1 MPTFS
6 FEWLSGCSG
15 CEISFADLHDRLP
28 DFLHDN
34 NIELV
39 RFPILMDTKKY
50 VKADFGIITG
60 SIRTEHDKK
69 AAHKMRAS
77 CGKIVAL
84 GVCSAHGGPHG
95 GNPFHRAEDMLHDA
109 FCDHPTTLQGGA
121 VPDKNLPA
129 FLAHNCPL
137 DTEIHVDAYIPG
149 CPPHPKIIK
158 EAIEALI
165 YPDAQSNFSQ
175 HNICY
180 SCRRKM
186 EKRPDVKL
194 LRRNFEGLPDPDLCF
209 LSQGYLCFGSVT
221 LDRCIAPCP
230 KAGVPC
236 FACSGPSVHVLLEP
250 QKDLRTMIAE
260 LIAQLTSIPVQE
272 AAQEL
277 KEHFNAHALF
287 LNSSP
292 MMRAKPTI
300 YIDPIIPQRWEGVS
314 V

>member
-1 MPTFS
+1 M
-6 FEWLSGCSG
+6 E
-15 CEISFADLHDRLP
+15 
-28 DFLHDN
+28 
-34 NIELV
+34 
-39 RFPILMDTKKY
+39 
-50 VKADFGIITG
+50 ADFGIITG
-60 SIRTEHDKK
+60 SIRTEHDKE

-77 CGKIVAL
+77 CGTIVAL

-95 GNPFHRAEDMLHDA
+95 GNTFHRAEDMLHNA
-109 FCDHPTTLQGGA
+109 FCDHPTTLRGA
-121 VPDKNLPA
+121 TVPDQNLPA
-129 FLAHNCPL
+129 FLAHNRPL
-137 DTEIHVDAYIPG
+137 DTEINVDAYIPG

-158 EAIEALI
+158 EGIEALI
-165 YPDAQSNFSQ
+165 RPDFQPIFSQ

-180 SCRRKM
+180 ECKRRM
-186 EKRPDVKL
+186 DRMPEVNS
-194 LRRNFEGLPDPDLCF
+194 LRRDFEGQPDPDLCF

-221 LDRCIAPCP
+221 LDRCLAPCP

-250 QKDLRTMIAE
+250 QKDVRTMIAE
-260 LIAQLTSIPVQE
+260 LIAQLTSISVQE

-292 MMRAKPTI
+292 MMRAKPTR
-300 YIDPIIPQRWEGVS
+300 YIDPVIPQRWEGVS